1 MRPPALLLGHQSTIV
16 LHHTG
21 STTSKPNLY
30 SAGPQSQRSPGL
42 SIYEGTVLSIYEG
55 IVSAVAS
62 ESYPRYDISTY
73 LSVRRARAI
82 PFLQAGLLTT
92 TTTSPA
98 RGLANPNGFER
109 ANSFES

>member
-1 MRPPALLLGHQSTIV
+1 MLKNKTAYDVKCGLEGSQMCIGDG
-16 LHHTG
+16 HHTG

-73 LSVRRARAI
+73 LSVRGARAFRVI
-82 PFLQAGLLTT
+82 SLIHI
-92 TTTSPA
+92 
-98 RGLANPNGFER
+98 
-109 ANSFES
+109 